1 MKVIAILAFWLFQSL
16 WVHSQDLSALEK
28 LRIDPDA
35 AMGGT
40 VSQYIQG
47 FRFITFESA
56 EKSAFG
62 NIDQLE
68 ITDQYYLILDRE
80 TTSVLIFDKQGK
92 LHARIDGKK
101 ISPQHPVFYNFT
113 YDKSTQ
119 LIAIDYLLSVFYF
132 DLNGTLVKKQKRR
145 FNQYYGTKTELG
157 SKFTGYYNYSL
168 AQPSSSKD
176 SLAYELMVLENGKL
190 MTTYLPYTINRAL
203 AEEQSAQNHTD
214 FYPDGA
220 SDSIVYYVRDYDYKV
235 YRLTPHTLQGI
246 YEFIFPLQYSLPPNF
261 TIDSTYNLKRAQYCR
276 TNKEIVYRLSNFFI
290 KGDCIF
296 FKLVN
301 NSFSPLSYVYNT
313 KTQSLVCI
321 NKIVSDAFSY
331 YLPVTDA
338 EIGGVDFTNRGILQ
352 FDGTNMYTAYSSLT
366 LFAQMEA
373 TIKKK
378 PKYPPELVAY
388 FKDKKNYKGNP
399 VLVQIQFK
407 PLP

>member
-1 MKVIAILAFWLFQSL
+1 MKVFAILSL
-16 WVHSQDLSALEK
+16 WLCQCLLVRSQDVSALEK
-28 LRIDPDA
+28 LRLDPDA

-47 FRFITFESA
+47 LRYITFEST

-80 TTSVLIFDKQGK
+80 TSSVLIFNKQGK
-92 LHARIDGKK
+92 LHARIEGKK
-101 ISPQHPVFYNFT
+101 INPQHPVFYNFT
-113 YDKSTQ
+113 YDKSTR

-132 DLNGTLVKKQKRR
+132 DLNGTLIKKQKRR

-157 SKFTGYYNYSL
+157 SQFAGYYNYSL

-176 SLAYELMVLENGKL
+176 SQAYELMVFENGTLTAK
-190 MTTYLPYTINRAL
+190 YLPYKINPAL

-220 SDSIVYYVRDYDYKV
+220 IDSIVYYVRDYDYKV
-235 YRLTPHTLQGI
+235 YRLTPRTLQAK
-246 YEFIFPLQYSLPPNF
+246 YEFIFPLQYSLPANF
-261 TIDSTYNLKRAQYCR
+261 ATDSSYNLKRAQYCR
-276 TNKEIVYRLSNFFI
+276 THKEMVYKLTNFF
-290 KGDCIF
+290 KQGDFIF

-331 YLPVTDA
+331 YLPITDA
-338 EIGGVDFTNRGILQ
+338 EIGGVDFTNHGILQ
-352 FDGTNMYTAYSSLT
+352 FDGTNMYTAYSSLA

-373 TIKKK
+373 TKKKK
-378 PKYPPELVAY
+378 PKYPRELAAY
-388 FKDKKNYKGNP
+388 FKNKKNYKGNP
-399 VLVQIQFK
+399 VLVQLQFK